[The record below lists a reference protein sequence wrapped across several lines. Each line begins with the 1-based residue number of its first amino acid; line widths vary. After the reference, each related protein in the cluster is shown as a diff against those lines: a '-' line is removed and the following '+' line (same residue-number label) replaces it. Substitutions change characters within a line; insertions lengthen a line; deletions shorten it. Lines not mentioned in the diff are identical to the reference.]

1 VRLRTVAL
9 IGAAGVTLAAVGGLW
24 WLYASRDALVKR
36 AIEGFGPQITGVT
49 VKVKRVRL
57 EPIDG
62 TGSVTGLEVGNPPGY
77 RSARALTLGEMR
89 LAVDYSTLT
98 SSVIRVKEIS
108 LQGPVITYETGAG
121 GDNLTAIQK
130 HIDAEVAKLGGPG
143 SPDKASGR
151 KFIVDHIYVR
161 DASVRF
167 GDTLAVSMPNVHL
180 RDVGKKSNGAS
191 AGEVVKAVW
200 GSIASGATSLA
211 ARAGG
216 ALRNGTRSVIE
227 GARGLFK

>member
-1 VRLRTVAL
+1 VRLRTVVL
-9 IGAAGVTLAAVGGLW
+9 LGAAGVTLAAAGGLW

-36 AIEGFGPQITGVT
+36 AIEGFGPQLTGVT

-57 EPIDG
+57 EPVDG
-62 TGSVTGLEVGNPPGY
+62 AGSITGLEVGNPPGY
-77 RSARALTLGEMR
+77 KSARALVLGEMR
-89 LAVDYSTLT
+89 LAIDYSTLT

-108 LQGPVITYETGAG
+108 LQGPVITYEAGAA

-130 HIDAEVAKLGGPG
+130 HIDAEIARLAGPG
-143 SPDKASGR
+143 GTDQASGR

>member
-1 VRLRTVAL
+1 MRLRTVAL

>member
-1 VRLRTVAL
+1 VRLRTVVL
-9 IGAAGVTLAAVGGLW
+9 LGAAGVTLAVAGSLW

-36 AIEGFGPQITGVT
+36 AIEGLGPQLTGVT
-49 VKVKRVRL
+49 VTVKRVRL
-57 EPIDG
+57 EPVDG
-62 TGSVTGLEVGNPPGY
+62 TGSINGLEVGNPPGY
-77 RSARALTLGEMR
+77 KSARALVLGEIR
-89 LAVDYSTLT
+89 LAIDYTTLT

-108 LQGPVITYETGAG
+108 LQGPVITYEAGAG

-130 HIDAEVAKLGGPG
+130 HIDAEIAKLAGPG
-143 SPDKASGR
+143 GTDQVSGR

-161 DASVRF
+161 DASIRY
-167 GDTLAVSMPNVHL
+167 GDALSLSMPNVHL

-200 GSIASGATSLA
+200 GSIAGGATSVA
-211 ARAGG
+211 SRAGG
-216 ALRNGTRSVIE
+216 VVRDGAKNVLD

>member
-1 VRLRTVAL
+1 VRLRTVVL

-36 AIEGFGPQITGVT
+36 AIEGFGPQLTGVT
-49 VKVKRVRL
+49 VKVKRVNL

-77 RSARALTLGEMR
+77 KSARALTLGEMR
-89 LAVDYSTLT
+89 LAIDYSTLA
-98 SSVIRVKEIS
+98 SNVIRVKEIA
-108 LQGPVITYETGAG
+108 LQGPVITYEAGAG
-121 GDNLTAIQK
+121 GDNLTAIQR
-130 HIDAEVAKLGGPG
+130 HIDAEVAKLAGPG
-143 SPDKASGR
+143 SPDKTSGR

-167 GDTLAVSMPNVHL
+167 GDTLSLSMPNVHL

-200 GSIASGATSLA
+200 GSIASNAGSLA
-211 ARAGG
+211 FRAGG
-216 ALRNGTRSVIE
+216 ALREGTKSVIE
-227 GARGLFK
+227 GARSLFK

>member
-167 GDTLAVSMPNVHL
+167 GDTLALSMPNVHL

>member
-1 VRLRTVAL
+1 MRLRTVVL
-9 IGAAGVTLAAVGGLW
+9 LGAAGVTLAAAGGLW

-36 AIEGFGPQITGVT
+36 AIEGFGPQLTGVA

-57 EPIDG
+57 EPVDG
-62 TGSVTGLEVGNPPGY
+62 AGSISGLEVGNPPGY
-77 RSARALTLGEMR
+77 KSARALVLGEMR
-89 LAVDYSTLT
+89 LAIDYSTLT
-98 SSVIRVKEIS
+98 SNVIRVKEIS
-108 LQGPVITYETGAG
+108 LQGPVITYEAGAG
-121 GDNLTAIQK
+121 GDNLSAIQR
-130 HIDAEVAKLGGPG
+130 HIDAEIAKLAGPG
-143 SPDKASGR
+143 GTGQASGR

-161 DASVRF
+161 DASIRY
-167 GDTLAVSMPNVHL
+167 GDALSLSMPNVHL

-200 GSIASGATSLA
+200 GSIASNASSLA

-216 ALRNGTRSVIE
+216 AVRDSAKSVLD

>member
-1 VRLRTVAL
+1 VRLRTVVL
-9 IGAAGVTLAAVGGLW
+9 LGAAGVTLAAVGGLW

-36 AIEGFGPQITGVT
+36 AIEGFGPQLTGVT

-57 EPIDG
+57 EPVDG

-77 RSARALTLGEMR
+77 KSARALTLGEMR
-89 LAVDYSTLT
+89 LAIDYSTLT
-98 SSVIRVKEIS
+98 ASVIRVKEIA
-108 LQGPVITYETGAG
+108 LKGPVISYEIGAG
-121 GDNLTAIQK
+121 GDNLTAIQR
-130 HIDAEVAKLGGPG
+130 HIDAEVAKLAGPG
-143 SPDKASGR
+143 SPDKAPGR

-167 GDTLAVSMPNVHL
+167 GDTLALSMPNVHL
-180 RDVGKKSNGAS
+180 RDVGKRSNGAS

-200 GSIASGATSLA
+200 GSIASGATGLA
-211 ARAGG
+211 ARASGT
-216 ALRNGTRSVIE
+216 LRDGTRSVIE

>member
-216 ALRNGTRSVIE
+216 ALRTGTRSVIE

>member
-1 VRLRTVAL
+1 VRLRTVVL
-9 IGAAGVTLAAVGGLW
+9 LGAAGVTLAAAGGLW
-24 WLYASRDALVKR
+24 WLDASRDALVKR
-36 AIEGFGPQITGVT
+36 AIEGFGPQLTGVT

-57 EPIDG
+57 EPVDG
-62 TGSVTGLEVGNPPGY
+62 AGSISGLEVGNPPGY
-77 RSARALTLGEMR
+77 KSARALVLGEMR
-89 LAVDYSTLT
+89 LAIDYSTLT
-98 SSVIRVKEIS
+98 SNVIRVKEIT
-108 LQGPVITYETGAG
+108 LEGPVITYEVGAA
-121 GDNLTAIQK
+121 GDNLTVIQRR
-130 HIDAEVAKLGGPG
+130 IDAEVAKLTGPS

-167 GDTLAVSMPNVHL
+167 GDTLALSMPNVHL

-200 GSIASGATSLA
+200 GSIAGNATSVA

-216 ALRNGTRSVIE
+216 AVRDSAKSVFE